1 MIGAK
6 KEDAVEFTGGKYIS
20 PDIQELKINDITI
33 EYSSQK
39 NTPRLK
45 FIVESRPVEEKGF
58 TPDESATNGGKVG
71 TIRTS
76 YLGNDNQLAELANN
90 MIFIARH
97 LGNEDKLDGFYAN
110 TLDEYV
116 AKLKTVICGKY
127 VWFKVHGEEYL
138 KKDGKTGLVL
148 SFSRFGFVNA
158 DRDKI
163 RDYTDKAPKIKP
175 AAALPDPEPQQE
187 ASVEVPF

>member
-6 KEDAVEFTGGKYIS
+6 KEDAVEFSGGKYIS
-20 PDIQELKINDITI
+20 PGIQELKINDIQL

-58 TPDESATNGGKVG
+58 TPDDSALSGGKVG

-76 YLGNDNQLAELANN
+76 YLGNDNQLTELANN
-90 MIFIARH
+90 MIFISRH
-97 LGNEDKLDGFYAN
+97 LGKEDQLDGYYAN
-110 TLDEYV
+110 TLEEYV
-116 AKLKTVICGKY
+116 AKLKTVICNSFA
-127 VWFKVHGEEYL
+127 WFKVHGEEYL
-138 KKDGKTGLVL
+138 KQDGKTGLVL

-158 DRDKI
+158 DKDKI
-163 RDYTDKAPKIKP
+163 RDYNDKAPMIKK
-175 AAALPDPEPQQE
+175 LTVIPDPEPAGE
-187 ASVEVPF
+187 TTDTAPF